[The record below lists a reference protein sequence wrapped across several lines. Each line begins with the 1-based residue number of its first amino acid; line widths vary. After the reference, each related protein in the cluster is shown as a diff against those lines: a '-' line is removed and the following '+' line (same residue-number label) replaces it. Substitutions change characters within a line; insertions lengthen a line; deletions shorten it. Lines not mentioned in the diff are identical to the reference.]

1 MKNQVLKSSANLNR
15 KSKQVE
21 EDYARPKKA
30 FDCVMDVY
38 STIPLAVRTGVK
50 TMDTEA
56 SRSASRLKIAQELAQ
71 TLPFYSEIPKKA
83 GRKRGQGTLAAKGT
97 PVKNPTA
104 PSFTDFKIDV
114 DKVIWS
120 VVKNHQH
127 RVEFVLRYV
136 LGEERLTRE
145 QQHLFARFEQQ
156 IGRLFI
162 KRGLFPVRS
171 YMTSI
176 RDVKKKPAQ
185 QVEERKAA

>member
-1 MKNQVLKSSANLNR
+1 MKNLVAKETN
-15 KSKQVE
+15 KKTKP
-21 EDYARPKKA
+21 EDLDFARPKKA
-30 FDCVMDVY
+30 FDSVMDAY
-38 STIPLAVRTGVK
+38 STLPSPPRFSPVT
-50 TMDTEA
+50 TEA
-56 SRSASRLKIAQELAQ
+56 DRAASRLRIAQELAM
-71 TLPFYSEIPKKA
+71 TLPFYSEIPKKD

-114 DKVIWS
+114 DKIIWG
-120 VVKNHQH
+120 VVKSHQH

-185 QVEERKAA
+185 QLQETALPKAA